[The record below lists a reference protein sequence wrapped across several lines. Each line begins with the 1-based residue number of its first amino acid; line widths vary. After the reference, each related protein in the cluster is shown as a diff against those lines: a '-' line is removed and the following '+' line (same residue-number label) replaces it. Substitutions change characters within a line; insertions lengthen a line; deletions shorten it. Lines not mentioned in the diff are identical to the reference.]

1 MFAMQKSNG
10 WRCLRIEV
18 LNKKKI
24 EFSYCIFLQFLY
36 LFAFN
41 STSAAVTVRTAIQ
54 RLRKTAKTIVE

>member
-1 MFAMQKSNG
+1 MAG
-10 WRCLRIEV
+10 GAYVLRYFTKIV
-18 LNKKKI
+18 LN
-24 EFSYCIFLQFLY
+24 FLIVFFYNFLC

>member
-1 MFAMQKSNG
+1 MAG
-10 WRCLRIEV
+10 GAYVLRY
-18 LNKKKI
+18 LTKKI